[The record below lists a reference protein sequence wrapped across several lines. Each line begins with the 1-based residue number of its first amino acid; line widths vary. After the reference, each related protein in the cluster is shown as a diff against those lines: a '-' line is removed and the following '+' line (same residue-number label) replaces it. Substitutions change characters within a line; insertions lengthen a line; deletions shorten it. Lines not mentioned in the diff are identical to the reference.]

1 MSQGSLFS
9 TRFTLGLAAYLI
21 GAACLAF
28 FTPFEPF
35 PAVFLPGGG
44 DPVPVQNGVAR
55 FSSMGLW
62 GRAPGGK
69 KKRIVVSEFL
79 APIPDYYVFGIAR
92 NEFGVARPKPLQFK
106 WGPLAFSVPYP
117 AHSREARREVVAW
130 LKQRLREAGL
140 ADDRLFVRRE
150 EIEIEMASDRELSRR
165 TKREKT
171 VRLH

>member
-1 MSQGSLFS
+1 MGHGALFS

-28 FTPFEPF
+28 FTRFEPF
-35 PAVFLPGGG
+35 PSVFLPGGG

-55 FSSMGLW
+55 FPSFGLW

-79 APIPDYYVFGIAR
+79 APIPDYYVFGIAHY
-92 NEFGVARPKPLQFK
+92 EFGVAQPKPLQVK
-106 WGPLAFSVPYP
+106 WGPLAFNVSQP

-130 LKQRLREAGL
+130 LKHRLREAGL

-150 EIEIEMASDRELSRR
+150 EVEIEMASDHELARK
-165 TKREKT
+165 TTREKT